1 MKVTVAKNAG
11 FCFGVERAVNRAYE
25 EASKSDKP
33 IYTYG
38 PIIHNEQVVEDLEQ
52 KGIKVVNSLEELS
65 HIGFLP
71 FDPAALETAIEE
83 ISNLTV
89 EL

>member
-1 MKVTVAKNAG
+1 MEILGKYTPALAG
-11 FCFGVERAVNRAYE
+11 IA
-25 EASKSDKP
+25 ASGNPEMGS
-33 IYTYG
+33 
-38 PIIHNEQVVEDLEQ
+38 
-52 KGIKVVNSLEELS
+52 NSLEELS
-65 HIGFLP
+65 HIGFRP

>member
-1 MKVTVAKNAG
+1 MEDIQLLQELQKNGQAMEILGKYTPALAG
-11 FCFGVERAVNRAYE
+11 IA
-25 EASKSDKP
+25 ASGNPEMGS
-33 IYTYG
+33 
-38 PIIHNEQVVEDLEQ
+38 
-52 KGIKVVNSLEELS
+52 NSLEELS
-65 HIGFLP
+65 YIGFLP

>member
-1 MKVTVAKNAG
+1 MEILGKYTPALAG
-11 FCFGVERAVNRAYE
+11 IA
-25 EASKSDKP
+25 ASWNPEMGS
-33 IYTYG
+33 
-38 PIIHNEQVVEDLEQ
+38 
-52 KGIKVVNSLEELS
+52 NSLEELS

-71 FDPAALETAIEE
+71 FETAIEE